1 MCPFSLLF
9 VLTSPHPSLFP
20 FRDALL
26 REGQEQIS
34 MSFWNDPLKVA
45 ADWLMGI
52 FTGWGMPEVAAQI
65 LIGFLGIFVL
75 ISLLMVLDIFL
86 VWVERKVVSRF
97 QDRIGPNRV
106 GPFGLIQPFADIIK
120 LLIKEDIT
128 PGGADRVVYN
138 IAPMLSMMSV
148 LILWAVVPLAPR
160 IIGVDLNIGAL
171 YIIAA
176 GAIGTLSIIMA
187 GWSSN
192 NKFAL
197 IGAFRQV
204 AVMVSFEIPML
215 TMLLI
220 PTIFAGSMGFN
231 AITEAQDIWFFWLAP
246 LAAIIFLIA
255 AIAELGRAPF
265 DMSEGESELVAG
277 FNTEYSGMKFGMFYA
292 GELLHAFTFGG
303 FWAILFF
310 GGYRFFGLERVS
322 AFLAIAVIIFKAFI
336 GYWIIMWIKYT
347 LMRIRIDHMLAF
359 NWKFLTPLAFTLL
372 MVVALMNALLKGT
385 PTLVYVAGM
394 FLSNLGLGWIAL
406 EVVRSYSHGEREKVE
421 GPKPVVEA
429 VHH

>member
-1 MCPFSLLF
+1 
-9 VLTSPHPSLFP
+9 
-20 FRDALL
+20 
-26 REGQEQIS
+26 

-45 ADWLMGI
+45 AEWLMSI
-52 FTGWGMPEVAAQI
+52 FSSWGMPETLAQV

-75 ISLLMVLDIFL
+75 IALLMVVDIFL

-120 LLIKEDIT
+120 LLIKEDTT
-128 PGGADRVVYN
+128 PGGADKVVYN
-138 IAPMLSMMSV
+138 IAPILSMMSV
-148 LILWAVVPLAPR
+148 LILWAVVPLAPT
-160 IIGVDLNIGAL
+160 ILGVDLNIGVL

-215 TMLLI
+215 AMLLI
-220 PTIFAGSMGFN
+220 PTILSGSMGTA
-231 AITEAQDIWFFWLAP
+231 AIIEGQSVWYFWLSP
-246 LAAIIFLIA
+246 LGALIFLIA

-265 DMSEGESELVAG
+265 DMAEGESELVSG
-277 FNTEYSGMKFGMFYA
+277 YNIEYSGMKFGMFYA

-303 FWAILFF
+303 FLAIMFF
-310 GGYRFFGLERVS
+310 GGYRFFGLEKIS
-322 AFLAIAVIIFKAFI
+322 PFLAIAVLVFKAFI
-336 GYWIIMWIKYT
+336 GYWIIMWVKYT

-359 NWKFLTPLAFTLL
+359 NWKFLTPLAFTLII
-372 MVVALMNALLKGT
+372 VTALMNALLSGFD
-385 PTLVYVAGM
+385 LWVYVLGM
-394 FLSNLGLGWIAL
+394 FLSNILVAWVAL
-406 EVVRSYSHGEREKVE
+406 EIARSYSRREREKVE
-421 GPKPVVEA
+421 GPKPVVETA
-429 VHH
+429 HH

>member
-1 MCPFSLLF
+1 
-9 VLTSPHPSLFP
+9 
-20 FRDALL
+20 
-26 REGQEQIS
+26 
-34 MSFWNDPLKVA
+34 MSFLQDPLKVA
-45 ADWLMGI
+45 ADWLLGI
-52 FTGWGMPEVAAQI
+52 FTGWGMPEIAAQI

-120 LLIKEDIT
+120 LLIKEDTT

-192 NKFAL
+192 NKYAL

-215 TMLLI
+215 TTLLI

-231 AITEAQDIWFFWLAP
+231 AITEAQSIWFFWLAP
-246 LAAIIFLIA
+246 LGAIIFLIA

-265 DMSEGESELVAG
+265 DMAEGESELVAG
-277 FNTEYSGMKFGMFYA
+277 YNTEYSGMKFGMFYA

-310 GGYRFFGLERVS
+310 GGYRFFGLEQVS
-322 AFLAIAVIIFKAFI
+322 AFLAIAVIVFKAFV

-347 LMRIRIDHMLAF
+347 LMRIRIDHMLAL
-359 NWKFLTPLAFTLL
+359 NWKFLTPLAFVLL
-372 MVVALMNALLKGT
+372 MVIALVNALFAGSPNWL
-385 PTLVYVAGM
+385 YVTAM
-394 FLSNLGLGWIAL
+394 FLSNVVVGWIAL
-406 EVVRSYSHGEREKVE
+406 EMARSYSRRERERVE
-421 GPKPVVEA
+421 AARQVVE
-429 VHH
+429 VQH

>member
-1 MCPFSLLF
+1 
-9 VLTSPHPSLFP
+9 
-20 FRDALL
+20 
-26 REGQEQIS
+26 

-45 ADWLMGI
+45 AEWMKSI
-52 FTGWGMPEVAAQI
+52 FTSWGMPEVVQQI
-65 LIGFLGIFVL
+65 LVGFIGIFVL
-75 ISLLMVLDIFL
+75 IALLMVVDILL
-86 VWVERKVVSRF
+86 VWVERKVVARF
-97 QDRIGPNRV
+97 QDRIGPNRL

-120 LLIKEDIT
+120 LLIKEDTT
-128 PGGADRVVYN
+128 PGGADKVVYN

-148 LILWAVVPLAPR
+148 LILWAVVPLAPTMLGVDMN
-160 IIGVDLNIGAL
+160 IGVL

-215 TMLLI
+215 AMLLI
-220 PTIFAGSMGFN
+220 PTILSGSMGTS
-231 AITEAQDIWFFWLAP
+231 AIIESQNVWYFFLSP
-246 LAAIIFLIA
+246 LGAVIFLIA

-265 DMSEGESELVAG
+265 DMAEGESELVSG
-277 FNTEYSGMKFGMFYA
+277 YNIEYSGMKFSMFYA

-303 FWAILFF
+303 FLAIMFF
-310 GGYRFFGLERVS
+310 GGYRFLGLEKVS
-322 AFLAIAVIIFKAFI
+322 PFLAIGVLIFKAFI
-336 GYWIIMWIKYT
+336 GYWIIMWVKYT

-359 NWKFLTPLAFTLL
+359 NWKFLTPLAFTLII
-372 MVVALMNALLKGT
+372 VTAIMNALLSGLDT
-385 PTLVYVAGM
+385 WIYILGM
-394 FLSNLGLGWIAL
+394 FLSNVLLAWGSLEIA
-406 EVVRSYSHGEREKVE
+406 RSYSRKERERVE
-421 GPKPVVEA
+421 GPKPVAEV

>member
-1 MCPFSLLF
+1 
-9 VLTSPHPSLFP
+9 
-20 FRDALL
+20 
-26 REGQEQIS
+26 

-52 FTGWGMPEVAAQI
+52 FTGWGMPEIAAQI
-65 LIGFLGIFVL
+65 LIGFLGIFLL
-75 ISLLMVLDIFL
+75 IALLMLLDIFL

-128 PGGADRVVYN
+128 PDGADRVVYN

-231 AITEAQDIWFFWLAP
+231 AIVDKQESVWFVFLAP
-246 LAAIIFLIA
+246 VAAIIFLIA

-265 DMSEGESELVAG
+265 DMAEGESELVAG

-303 FWAILFF
+303 FWSILFF
-310 GGYRFFGLERVS
+310 GGYRFFGLEQVS
-322 AFLAIAVIIFKAFI
+322 AFLAIAVIVFKAFI
-336 GYWIIMWIKYT
+336 GYWIIMWVKYT

-359 NWKFLTPLAFTLL
+359 NWKFLTPLAFVLL
-372 MVVALMNALLKGT
+372 MVVALMNALLAGT
-385 PTLVYVAGM
+385 PTLVYALGM
-394 FLSNLGLGWIAL
+394 FLSNVVVGWIAL
-406 EVVRSYSHGEREKVE
+406 EIARSYSRKERERVE

>member
-1 MCPFSLLF
+1 
-9 VLTSPHPSLFP
+9 
-20 FRDALL
+20 
-26 REGQEQIS
+26 

-45 ADWLMGI
+45 ADWLLGI
-52 FTGWGMPEVAAQI
+52 FTGWGMPEIAANI
-65 LIGFLGIFVL
+65 LIGFLGVL
-75 ISLLMVLDIFL
+75 LLITILMVIDILL
-86 VWVERKVVSRF
+86 VWIERKVVARF
-97 QDRIGPNRV
+97 QDRIGPNRL

-120 LLIKEDIT
+120 LIIKEDTT
-128 PGGADRVVYN
+128 PGGADKVVYN

-148 LILWAVVPLAPR
+148 LILWAVVPLAPTML
-160 IIGVDLNIGAL
+160 GVDLNIGAL

-220 PTIFAGSMGFN
+220 PTIFAGSMGMG
-231 AITEAQDIWFFWLAP
+231 AIIEAQNIWFFFLAP
-246 LAAIIFLIA
+246 LAALIFLIA

-265 DMSEGESELVAG
+265 DMAEGESELVSG
-277 FNTEYSGMKFGMFYA
+277 YNIEYSGMKFGMFYA

-310 GGYRFFGLERVS
+310 GGYRFFGLELVNPL
-322 AFLAIAVIIFKAFI
+322 LAIAVIVFKAFL

-347 LMRIRIDHMLAF
+347 LLRIRIDHMLGF
-359 NWKFLTPLAFTLL
+359 NWKFLTPLSFVLL
-372 MVVALMNALLKGT
+372 MVTALMNALLRGT
-385 PTLVYVAGM
+385 PTLVYVLGM
-394 FLSNLGLGWIAL
+394 FLSNVVLGWVAL
-406 EVVRSYSHGEREKVE
+406 EIARSYSRKEREKAE
-421 GPKPVVEA
+421 GSKAEA
-429 VHH
+429 IMEAAHH

>member
-1 MCPFSLLF
+1 
-9 VLTSPHPSLFP
+9 
-20 FRDALL
+20 
-26 REGQEQIS
+26 
-34 MSFWNDPLKVA
+34 MSFWKDPLKVA

-52 FTGWGMPEVAAQI
+52 LTGWGMPEIAAQV
-65 LIGFLGIFVL
+65 LIGFLGVL
-75 ISLLMVLDIFL
+75 ILISVLMVLDIFL

-128 PGGADRVVYN
+128 PNGADRVVYN

-148 LILWAVVPLAPR
+148 LILWAIVPLAPT
-160 IIGVDLNIGAL
+160 ILSVDLNIGAL

-220 PTIFAGSMGFN
+220 PTILAGSMGMN
-231 AITEAQDIWFFWLAP
+231 AIIEKQDIWFFWLSP
-246 LAAIIFLIA
+246 LAALIFLIT

-265 DMSEGESELVAG
+265 DMAEGESELVAG
-277 FNTEYSGMKFGMFYA
+277 YNTEYSGMKFGMFYA
-292 GELLHAFTFGG
+292 GELLHAFTYGG
-303 FWAILFF
+303 FLAILFF
-310 GGYRFFGLERVS
+310 GGYRFFGLEQVS
-322 AFLAIAVIIFKAFI
+322 PFLAIAVLVFKAFV
-336 GYWIIMWIKYT
+336 GYWVIMWVKYT
-347 LMRIRIDHMLAF
+347 LLRIRIDHMLAF

-372 MVVALMNALLKGT
+372 IVTALVNALLAGT
-385 PTLVYVAGM
+385 AAWLYVTGM
-394 FLSNLGLGWIAL
+394 FLSNVVLAWAAL
-406 EVVRSYSHGEREKVE
+406 EIARSYGHKEREKTE
-421 GPKPVVEA
+421 GMKKVVTPSQGTP
-429 VHH
+429 

>member
-1 MCPFSLLF
+1 
-9 VLTSPHPSLFP
+9 
-20 FRDALL
+20 
-26 REGQEQIS
+26 

-52 FTGWGMPEVAAQI
+52 FTGWGMPEIAAQI
-65 LIGFLGIFVL
+65 LIGFLGILLL

-128 PGGADRVVYN
+128 PGGADKVVYN

-220 PTIFAGSMGFN
+220 PTIFAGFDGIQRHHRSAGYLVRV
-231 AITEAQDIWFFWLAP
+231 AGSASSIDLPHRRDCRAGTRSLRYGGRRIRAGGGLQHG
-246 LAAIIFLIA
+246 IFRDEVRHVLCR
-255 AIAELGRAPF
+255 RAPAC
-265 DMSEGESELVAG
+265 L
-277 FNTEYSGMKFGMFYA
+277 YIWR
-292 GELLHAFTFGG
+292 LLGDPVL
-303 FWAILFF
+303 W
-310 GGYRFFGLERVS
+310 RVS
-322 AFLAIAVIIFKAFI
+322 
-336 GYWIIMWIKYT
+336 
-347 LMRIRIDHMLAF
+347 
-359 NWKFLTPLAFTLL
+359 LL
-372 MVVALMNALLKGT
+372 W
-385 PTLVYVAGM
+385 AGA
-394 FLSNLGLGWIAL
+394 GQR
-406 EVVRSYSHGEREKVE
+406 RSWRL
-421 GPKPVVEA
+421 P
-429 VHH
+429 